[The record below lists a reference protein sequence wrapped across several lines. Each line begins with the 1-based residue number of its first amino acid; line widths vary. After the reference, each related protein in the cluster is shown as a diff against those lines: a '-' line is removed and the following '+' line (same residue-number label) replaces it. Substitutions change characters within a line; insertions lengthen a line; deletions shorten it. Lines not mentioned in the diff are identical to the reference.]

1 MIWTHLIYN
10 NFLNL
15 ILNSKQLL
23 AQHIPLLGYLLLTS
37 PWELPYG
44 LTEQFVRGVV
54 MPLADTR
61 LCSFLPAVEALYL
74 VEHNVLCRC
83 FSEMQMTEMIV

>member
-1 MIWTHLIYN
+1 MIWACLICGS
-10 NFLNL
+10 FIVFRLDIKL
-15 ILNSKQLL
+15 LL